1 MKANIWICTTQIR
14 RPLGMEQKHCESKLQ
29 KTILGR
35 HGSNHQADDIIN
47 IDYNIENCNIEE
59 LIVIEDDAKWAD
71 KSAND
76 KSLMNPG

>member
-1 MKANIWICTTQIR
+1 
-14 RPLGMEQKHCESKLQ
+14 MEQKHCESKLQ

-59 LIVIEDDAKWAD
+59 LKVIEHAAK
-71 KSAND
+71 
-76 KSLMNPG
+76 